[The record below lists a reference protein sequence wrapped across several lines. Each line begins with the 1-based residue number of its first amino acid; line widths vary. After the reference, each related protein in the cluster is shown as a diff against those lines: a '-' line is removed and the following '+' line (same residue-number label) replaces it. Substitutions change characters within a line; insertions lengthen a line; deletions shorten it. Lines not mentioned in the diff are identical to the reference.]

1 MFNTR
6 ALRAAG
12 ALVALVAGARAA
24 AQQDQLAGVE
34 IKATKVAGN
43 VWMLEGAGGNIGVSA
58 GPDGLLVIDDQFE
71 PLADKIRAALK
82 GISPGKIAYVI
93 NTHHHGD
100 HTGGNAVFGKEATI
114 LAQENVRRRLSV
126 GEKPMAPA
134 GLPVL
139 TYADGISVWFN
150 GEEIRIFHAPRGHT
164 DGDSIVWFK
173 TSNVVHMG
181 DQLFHGMFPFIDV
194 DSGGSVSGYT
204 KNLADVL
211 AKLPKDVRVIPG
223 HGAVGTIAD
232 VEKAHAMLVET
243 MAIVAKEKAAGVSL
257 EDAKKAGLPDA
268 WKSWAT
274 SFMPVE
280 RWVETLYRPET
291 P

>member
-1 MFNTR
+1 MTR
-6 ALRAAG
+6 FVLWAG
-12 ALVALVAGARAA
+12 AMAVAVLPARA
-24 AQQDQLAGVE
+24 QDDRLAKVE

-82 GISPGKIAYVI
+82 GISPAKLSFLI

-100 HTGGNAVFGKEATI
+100 HTGANAVFGKEMTI
-114 LAQENVRRRLSV
+114 LAQENVRKRLTE
-126 GEKPMAPA
+126 GEKPMAPS
-134 GLPVL
+134 GLPVI
-139 TYADGISVWFN
+139 TYADGVSVWFN
-150 GEEIRIFHAPRGHT
+150 GEEIRVFHAPHGHT

-181 DQLFHGMFPFIDV
+181 DQFFNGMFPFIDV
-194 DSGGSVSGYT
+194 DTGGSVAGYT

-211 AKLPKDVRVIPG
+211 AKVPKDVKVIPG
-223 HGAVGTIAD
+223 HGALATVAE
-232 VEKAHAMLVET
+232 VEKAHTMLVET
-243 MAIVAKEKAAGVSL
+243 AAYVAKEKGAEVSL
-257 EDAKKAGLPDA
+257 EDAKKAGLPDT

-274 SFMPVE
+274 GFMPVE
-280 RWVETLYRPET
+280 RWVEFLYRSN
-291 P
+291 